1 MAERLIRIGKV
12 SSVNK
17 SKGLV
22 SVTYPDLDDSVTGE
36 FPCFSFMDEYSLP
49 PVGADVLVL
58 HLSNGQSAGVVMGR
72 YWNDSRPPV
81 NPAVEFRK
89 DLGSGA
95 YLECQN
101 GSLKIHAANI
111 VLEGDVSAG
120 DISTVGTVTAGTVSA
135 DTVTA
140 NGTVSGQNLSVN
152 GAVSAQSVS
161 VSASVSAG
169 SVISAGNVSANGI
182 SLTSHTHTC
191 PGGESGTAH

>member
-95 YLECQN
+95 YLEYEN
-101 GSLKIHAANI
+101 GTLKIHAANI

-135 DTVTA
+135 S
-140 NGTVSGQNLSVN
+140 GT
-152 GAVSAQSVS
+152 VSAQSVS

-191 PGGESGTAH
+191 PGGESGRAH